1 MGNIC
6 SQVENEGIVF
16 GRLLSL
22 TPATGV
28 GAFCFL
34 PCEKKKK
41 SELEVQQG
49 EGISWFTDQGSLIG
63 KVGGDM
69 AEPQRVGDRSP
80 AGSSV
85 APSQG
90 RKPLVSQQ
98 YPTPL
103 DLVLLPRWKGCLGA
117 SCTLE
122 VLSVSGISDHISL
135 SYLVHQLGLCRE
147 DPGMLYLETGH
158 LSPSW
163 RPNGCLGWNPS
174 TAAHL

>member
-1 MGNIC
+1 MKGLC
-6 SQVENEGIVF
+6 LEHS
-16 GRLLSL
+16 R
-22 TPATGV
+22 
-28 GAFCFL
+28 FL
-34 PCEKKKK
+34 PCEKKKG
-41 SELEVQQG
+41 ELEVQQG
-49 EGISWFTDQGSLIG
+49 EGISRFTDQGFLIG

-80 AGSSV
+80 TGSSV

-90 RKPLVSQQ
+90 RNPLVSEQ

-135 SYLVHQLGLCRE
+135 SYLVHQLGLCGE
-147 DPGMLYLETGH
+147 DPGILYLETGH
-158 LSPSW
+158 LGPSW

-174 TAAHL
+174 TDAHL

>member
-6 SQVENEGIVF
+6 SQVENERIVF
-16 GRLLSL
+16 GTLLSL

-28 GAFCFL
+28 GDFLFL
-34 PCEKKKK
+34 PCEKKKVNLK
-41 SELEVQQG
+41 SSREKA
-49 EGISWFTDQGSLIG
+49 SPGSLIKDFLIG

-80 AGSSV
+80 TGSSV

-90 RKPLVSQQ
+90 RNPLVSEQ

-135 SYLVHQLGLCRE
+135 SYLVHQLGLCGE
-147 DPGMLYLETGH
+147 DPGILYLETGH
-158 LSPSW
+158 LGPSW
-163 RPNGCLGWNPS
+163 WPNGCLGWNPS
-174 TAAHL
+174 TDAHL